1 MNTQR
6 FPYFLCAV
14 LTVGASWAQQ
24 LPQLSQYTSHD
35 YLYCPAV
42 AGSRPW
48 FEMRSAHRN
57 QWVGIQDAPR
67 TFMLSA
73 TTPMGSNMGI
83 GGFLYTDHVGPTR
96 RTGAQVSY
104 AYHLRLTDKIRLGM
118 GLSLGLQQFLIDGSK
133 ITFHDNY
140 DPVMDDQLRG
150 NTVPDAS
157 FSLYLHHERWWLG
170 AMAPQLL
177 ESKLW
182 FYDDADE
189 TLSTLARHY
198 YAMGGYR
205 LPLGDDFRLEPS
217 FLVKYVSPVP
227 AKIDLTATL
236 RYKEQI
242 WLGATYRTN
251 DAISVMLGYWMKK
264 TFQFGYSYD
273 ITTTNLN
280 RYSNGTHEVMLAIT
294 LGKKPPEKAPEALAP
309 VPAATPVTP

>member
-6 FPYFLCAV
+6 LPLLLCAAL
-14 LTVGASWAQQ
+14 LTGASWAQQ
-24 LPQLSQYTSHD
+24 LPQLSQYVSHD

-73 TTPMGSNMGI
+73 TTPVGRNMGI

-96 RTGAQVSY
+96 RTGAQASY
-104 AYHLRLTDKIRLGM
+104 SYHLRITDKIRLGM
-118 GLSLGLQQFLIDGSK
+118 GLAIGLQQFLIDGSK
-133 ITFHDNY
+133 ITFHDNF
-140 DPVMDDQLRG
+140 DPIMDNQLRG
-150 NTVPDAS
+150 STLPDAS
-157 FSLYLHHERWWLG
+157 FSLYAYHERWWAG
-170 AMAPQLL
+170 FTVPQLL
-177 ESKLW
+177 ESKIW
-182 FYDDADE
+182 FYDSADR

-198 YAMGGYR
+198 YLMGGYR
-205 LPLGDDFRLEPS
+205 LPLGQDFRLEPS
-217 FLVKYVSPVP
+217 VLVKYVSPVP

-236 RYKEQI
+236 RYKDQI

-251 DAISVMLGYWMKK
+251 DAVSVMLGCWLKK

-280 RYSNGTHEVMLAIT
+280 RYSSGTHEVMLGIT
-294 LGKKPPEKAPEALAP
+294 FGKRAPEKALEPVAAP
-309 VPAATPVTP
+309 VVVPSKP